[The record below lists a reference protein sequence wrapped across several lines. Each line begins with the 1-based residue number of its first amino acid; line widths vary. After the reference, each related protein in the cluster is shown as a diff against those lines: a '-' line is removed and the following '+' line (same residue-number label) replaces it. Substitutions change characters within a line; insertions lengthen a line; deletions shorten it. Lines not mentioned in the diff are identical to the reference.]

1 MQRYNSWLQT
11 LTPDFWTEKFKP
23 KDILRVTS
31 HAASILSLPTDISL
45 LARYDINEI
54 NEHTVGI
61 TKVWQE
67 FEFGEPTYIEDED
80 YPYVYTIDENWLFLD
95 AFYDAYVDP
104 EINLQNEVDF
114 KLTKG
119 KLAFVKEVPK
129 KSYYY
134 QRVAMLDCVSI
145 TRSAISWI
153 TSVWTRL
160 PIEILL
166 LLY

>member
-67 FEFGEPTYIEDED
+67 FEFGELHTLRMRI
-80 YPYVYTIDENWLFLD
+80 
-95 AFYDAYVDP
+95 
-104 EINLQNEVDF
+104 
-114 KLTKG
+114 
-119 KLAFVKEVPK
+119 
-129 KSYYY
+129 
-134 QRVAMLDCVSI
+134 
-145 TRSAISWI
+145 
-153 TSVWTRL
+153 
-160 PIEILL
+160 ILMCTQL
-166 LLY
+166 MRTGYF